1 MVHRN
6 HHIKGRRVHALSALV
21 LMALLF
27 LSACSG
33 GASKAPI
40 LDEAFLGQAHEAVK
54 QAYGEAYL
62 PSMPLD
68 EAMLNDIFGLPM
80 GEVEAF
86 VAEGPMM
93 STHVDTFIGL
103 RAKSGKGESVAEA
116 MRQYRDNLVK
126 NSMQY
131 PMNMPKVNAS
141 TVHVMGDHIF
151 FLMLGAYNENM
162 DATEEEALAFA
173 QEQVKV
179 GLDAI
184 EGLVR

>member
-6 HHIKGRRVHALSALV
+6 HHNTGRRVHLLFVLV
-21 LMALLF
+21 LTGLLV
-27 LSACSG
+27 LSGCAG
-33 GASKAPI
+33 GGGKTPV

-62 PSMPLD
+62 PSMPLE
-68 EAMLNDIFGLPM
+68 EAMLTDIYGLPM
-80 GEVEAF
+80 EDVEAF

-93 STHVDTFIGL
+93 STQVDTFIGL
-103 RAKSGKGESVAEA
+103 RAKPGKGETVAGA
-116 MRQYRDNLVK
+116 MRQYRDNLVT

-141 TVHVMGDHIF
+141 TVHVVGDHVF
-151 FLMLGAYNENM
+151 FLILGAYNENM

-173 QEQVKV
+173 QDQVKL